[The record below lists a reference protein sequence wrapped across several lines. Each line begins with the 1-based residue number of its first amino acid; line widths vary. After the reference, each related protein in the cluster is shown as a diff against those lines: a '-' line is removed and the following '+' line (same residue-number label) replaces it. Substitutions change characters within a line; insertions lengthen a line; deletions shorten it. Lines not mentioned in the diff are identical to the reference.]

1 MTIAILI
8 IAIAIL
14 MAIRVPVA
22 LSILAPQLG
31 VHAGDWKQPRICH
44 AHCSRWH
51 RQLPATGRP
60 TIYPAG
66 HRGELLWCCGSPL

>member
-1 MTIAILI
+1 MTTAILI

-31 VHAGDWKQPRICH
+31 VHAGD
-44 AHCSRWH
+44 
-51 RQLPATGRP
+51 
-60 TIYPAG
+60 
-66 HRGELLWCCGSPL
+66 